1 MWKQRKN
8 FIFSVYITN
17 ITLQTR
23 EIEAD
28 ITQNEG
34 FILCIKMLYFIY
46 KRCFEGEKIIYE

>member
-28 ITQNEG
+28 ITLNEG
-34 FILCIKMLYFIY
+34 FIL
-46 KRCFEGEKIIYE
+46 